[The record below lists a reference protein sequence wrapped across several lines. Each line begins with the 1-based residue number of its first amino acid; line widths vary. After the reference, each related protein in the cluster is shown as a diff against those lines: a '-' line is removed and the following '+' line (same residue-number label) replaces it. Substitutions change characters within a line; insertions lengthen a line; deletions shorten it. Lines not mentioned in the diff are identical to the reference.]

1 MKYIL
6 IALTVALAGCST
18 VTPVKRNFPSVPEE
32 LLVSCPDLK
41 EIDPKT
47 TKLSEVV
54 TVVSENYGTYQE
66 CAIKSDSWI
75 EWYETQKKI
84 FNEVK

>member
-6 IALTVALAGCST
+6 IALTLALAGCST
-18 VTPVKRNFPSVPEE
+18 TTPVKRTFPSVPPE
-32 LLVSCPDLK
+32 LLVTCPDLK
-41 EIDPKT
+41 ELEPNT

-54 TVVSENYGTYQE
+54 TVITENYGMYQE
-66 CAIKSDSWI
+66 CAIKTDSWI
-75 EWYETQKKI
+75 EWYETQTKI